1 MYKYFTSKLTLLI
14 LMVPIISSYSQSPTP
29 DKIRALNTYVEFL
42 NESVH
47 GLAVAQILFVNYNK
61 DLNKHVDLESHK
73 INTHITNMELGP
85 NIFDNPD
92 INTSDNDLSALKL
105 STLTKKESVHLSSH
119 IANVLNRDVAE
130 IVKILNKVNRLR
142 FEIEDFIANNDLSV
156 NENIYQCYVYLEK
169 TVALFDNYAQMHDGL
184 SRKLRNQISYT
195 YKPMDAMFF
204 DMHTATVDMIREL
217 RDGRSSGIN
226 QYMNRVEGGLQEF
239 SNTDFNYVGQQK
251 NQANEIVRQV
261 TEMISFAKKAPTTPA
276 PSSYQNNS
284 KAYYIHNSLL
294 LTYFNSISPG
304 FVSKMNKLM
313 SEQDPDFLHYDDRP
327 IKYEVTYPS
336 KMEELEEIVT
346 KKVVNSDAYPL
357 HLTLKTDKNVIVAD
371 SQIEPVIEIQNPP
384 EYIELEFFDPDL
396 IDRDSITVTFNDKVI
411 LEHHMLS
418 AIPEKLK
425 LEVDTQKG
433 NSVTI
438 FAENDGIIAP
448 NTVAF
453 KYRFNGKGKKKMV
466 KKRLNANMGYELI
479 LTIDGFGGLSDERQ

>member
-1 MYKYFTSKLTLLI
+1 MMPL
-14 LMVPIISSYSQSPTP
+14 ISSYSQSPNP

-105 STLTKKESVHLSSH
+105 SKLTKKESAHLSSH
-119 IANVLNRDVAE
+119 VAKVLNNDVDQ
-130 IVKILNKVNRLR
+130 IVIILNKVNKLR
-142 FEIEDFIANNDLSV
+142 FEIEDFIADNDLSV

-169 TVALFDNYAQMHDGL
+169 TVALFDNYAQMHDAL
-184 SRKLRNQISYT
+184 SRKLRNQVSYN
-195 YKPMDAMFF
+195 YEPMDALFF
-204 DMHTATVDMIREL
+204 EMHTATVNMVREL
-217 RDGRSSGIN
+217 RDGRTSGLN
-226 QYMNRVEGGLQEF
+226 QYMNRVEVGLQKF
-239 SNTDFNYVGQQK
+239 SNSNFNYEGQQK
-251 NQANEIVRQV
+251 KQASEIVNQV
-261 TEMISFAKKAPTTPA
+261 TQMVSFAKSAPTAPA

-294 LTYFNSISPG
+294 LSYFNSISPG

-313 SEQDPDFLHYDDRP
+313 SEQNPDFLHYDDRP
-327 IKYEVTYPS
+327 IKYEVTYPN

-357 HLTLKTDKNVIVAD
+357 HLRIAKAENVIALE
-371 SQIEPVIEIQNPP
+371 SELEPVIEIEKVQD
-384 EYIELEFFDPDL
+384 YVELEFFDPDL
-396 IDRDSITVTFNDKVI
+396 LDRDSVTVSFNDEVI
-411 LEHHMLS
+411 LENHMLG
-418 AIPEKLK
+418 AIPEKLRIDID
-425 LEVDTQKG
+425 VHKG

-453 KYRFNGKGKKKMV
+453 KYRFNGKGRKKMV
-466 KKRLNANMGYELI
+466 KRRLNANSAYELI